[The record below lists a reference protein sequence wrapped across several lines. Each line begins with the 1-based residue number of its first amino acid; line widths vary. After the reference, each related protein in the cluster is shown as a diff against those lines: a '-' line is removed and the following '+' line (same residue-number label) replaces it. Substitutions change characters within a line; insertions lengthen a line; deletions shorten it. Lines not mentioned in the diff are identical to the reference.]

1 MIAWAEVAHSQCAL
15 ASEDD
20 ANELELQLVKYY

>member
-15 ASEDD
+15 ASVDD
-20 ANELELQLVKYY
+20 ANGVELQLVK

>member
-15 ASEDD
+15 ARVDD
-20 ANELELQLVKYY
+20 ANELELQLVK